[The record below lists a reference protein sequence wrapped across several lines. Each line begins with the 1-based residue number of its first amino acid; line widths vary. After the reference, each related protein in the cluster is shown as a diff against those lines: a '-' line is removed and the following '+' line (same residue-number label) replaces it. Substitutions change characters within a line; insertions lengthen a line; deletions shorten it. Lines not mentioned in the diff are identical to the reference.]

1 MRTTAFIVIE
11 TKNGRSTPSSVWEA
25 SNEQDYINRV
35 AASNPRSGEDFD
47 DFKTVLENDCERHAM
62 RVEIMTEAD
71 FNQYDPAG
79 LDPRVLDTAERLGW
93 YAPESNQ
100 DE

>member
-47 DFKTVLENDCERHAM
+47 DFKTVLENERHAM

-71 FNQYDPAG
+71 FNQCDPAD

-93 YAPESNQ
+93 YTPELDQ

>member
-1 MRTTAFIVIE
+1 MTTTAFIVIE

-35 AASNPRSGEDFD
+35 AASNPRSGEDFE
-47 DFKTVLENDCERHAM
+47 DFDTVLANDCERHAM
-62 RVEIMTEAD
+62 RVKVMTQED
-71 FNQYDPAG
+71 FNQYDPID
-79 LDPRVLDTAERLGW
+79 LDPRVLNTAERLGW
-93 YAPESNQ
+93 YTPET